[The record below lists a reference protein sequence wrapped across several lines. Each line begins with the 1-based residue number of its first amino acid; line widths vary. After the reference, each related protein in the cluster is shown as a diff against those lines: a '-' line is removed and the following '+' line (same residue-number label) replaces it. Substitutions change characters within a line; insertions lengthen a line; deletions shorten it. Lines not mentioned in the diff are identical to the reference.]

1 MLFNW
6 ISINKLAIGTPLLT
20 TSDKNLLKEKA
31 IYSIL
36 DLRNESDLLD
46 IDTNKYFKL
55 VDEFNYLNIPLPDHK
70 FGRFMNAAEIK
81 KTVFELEKLIKI
93 GPVFMH
99 CHAAAERSP
108 LISIAYL
115 FKNKGLSLVQACDYV
130 KQQNKSTNLHIKQIE
145 FVNLAL
151 FQ

>member
-6 ISINKLAIGTPLLT
+6 ISINNLAIGTPPLKT
-20 TSDKNLLKEKA
+20 ADKNLLREKA

-36 DLRNESDLLD
+36 DLRNEYDFLN
-46 IDTNKYFKL
+46 IDKKKYMKL
-55 VDEFNYLNIPLPDHK
+55 VAEFNYFNIPLPDHK
-70 FGRFMNAAEIK
+70 FGRFLNIDEIK
-81 KTVFELEKLIKI
+81 KTVFELEKLIKS

-115 FKNKGLSLVQACDYV
+115 YKRKGLSFIQASDYV
-130 KQQNKSTNLHIKQIE
+130 KQQNKSTNLHIKQLKLI
-145 FVNLAL
+145 NML
-151 FQ
+151 

>member
-70 FGRFMNAAEIK
+70 FGRFSNVDEIK
-81 KTVFELEKLIKI
+81 KAVFELEKLIKI

-115 FKNKGLSLVQACDYV
+115 YKRRGLSLIQASDYV
-130 KQQNKSTNLHIKQIE
+130 KQQNKSTNLHIKQLDLI
-145 FVNLAL
+145 NLL
-151 FQ
+151 

>member
-6 ISINKLAIGTPLLT
+6 ISINKLAIGTPPLTKADKTLLR
-20 TSDKNLLKEKA
+20 DKG

-36 DLRNESDLLD
+36 DLRNENELLLG
-46 IDTNKYFKL
+46 IEKKKYFKL
-55 VDEFNYLNIPLPDHK
+55 VDEFNYLNVPLPDHK
-70 FGRFMNAAEIK
+70 LGRFMNAAEIK
-81 KTVFELEKLIKI
+81 KTVFELEKLIKF

-115 FKNKGLSLVQACDYV
+115 YKTKGLSLIQACDYV
-130 KQQNKSTNLHIKQIE
+130 KQQNKSTNLHIKQLK
-145 FVNLAL
+145 FVK
-151 FQ
+151 

>member
-6 ISINKLAIGTPLLT
+6 ISINKFAIGTPPQTYEDENFLR
-20 TSDKNLLKEKA
+20 EKA
-31 IYSIL
+31 ICSIL

-46 IDTNKYFKL
+46 IDKNEYFKL

-70 FGRFMNAAEIK
+70 FGRFASTAEIK
-81 KTVFELEKLIKI
+81 KTVFELEALIKI

-115 FKNKGLSLVQACDYV
+115 YKKRGLSLIQASDYV
-130 KQQNKSTNLHIKQIE
+130 KQQNKSTNLHIKQLE
-145 FVNLAL
+145 FVNLL
-151 FQ
+151 